1 METIIKQKRAQ
12 IIKLSKMLKRNPKKK
27 ALIEFGKTPPQ
38 QMQTYEKNKPRI
50 INKQKYTINLI

>member
-1 METIIKQKRAQ
+1 
-12 IIKLSKMLKRNPKKK
+12 MLKRNPKKK